1 MTYPVSQFCAV
12 RDPKRHSVQE
22 VSASPEWNPFSLSI
36 SIPSLQSIALSSR
49 VNLATMPVAADQR
62 RGILKV
68 LMISL
73 LLDLVCLLGFNIANS
88 VLMLT

>member
-1 MTYPVSQFCAV
+1 MA
-12 RDPKRHSVQE
+12 
-22 VSASPEWNPFSLSI
+22 
-36 SIPSLQSIALSSR
+36 
-49 VNLATMPVAADQR
+49 VAADQR
-62 RGILKV
+62 RGILRV